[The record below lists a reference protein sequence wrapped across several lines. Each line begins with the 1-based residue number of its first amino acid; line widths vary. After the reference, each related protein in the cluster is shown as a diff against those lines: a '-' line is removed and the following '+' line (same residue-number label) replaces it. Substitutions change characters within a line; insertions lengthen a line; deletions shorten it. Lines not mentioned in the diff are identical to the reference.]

1 MAELPQA
8 PDSDSKDV
16 AWLRSEIV
24 KLFETA
30 TRVAEPDIPSCTK
43 LAEILF
49 KMLPKGDGKAA
60 TAAVKKLDE
69 HRQRVLEG
77 GAPKV
82 G

>member
-1 MAELPQA
+1 MRAQ
-8 PDSDSKDV
+8 V
-16 AWLRSEIV
+16 V
-24 KLFETA
+24 TLFETA
-30 TRVAEPDIPSCTK
+30 TEAKEPDIVSCTK
-43 LAEILF
+43 LAELLF

-60 TAAVKKLDE
+60 TEAVKKLAD